1 MDKSWYKSLT
11 VWATIAFAVLTAA
24 HESVAAIGGDVAAK
38 AGPIIAAVLAIV
50 GRFRATG
57 PLTLR

>member
-1 MDKSWYKSLT
+1 MDKAWYKSLT

-24 HESVAAIGGDVAAK
+24 EQSVQAIGGDVASK
-38 AGPIIAAVLAIV
+38 ALPVIAAVLAIV